1 MTVLPPAG
9 SPGLAPSEGPLP
21 GLPASEG
28 PLAVSVVVPV
38 YNAAADLPE
47 LVARLRAALAGRA
60 PEAEILL
67 VNDGSRDASWQ
78 VIAAL
83 AAGPERPRV
92 KGIDLRRNYGQHNAL
107 LCGIRAAAGSVV
119 VTLDDDLQHPPE
131 EIPRL
136 LDALSGGEVDVVYG
150 TPLAAQHGL
159 LRNLASRA
167 TKLVLQ
173 GAMGA
178 EIAGRVSAFRAFR
191 AELRGA
197 FAQYGNPYVSIDV
210 LLSWATNR
218 FAAIGV
224 RHEPRRRGRSN
235 YTLGT
240 LARHALNMITG
251 FSVGPLRLASV
262 IGFVSTL
269 FGLLVLAWVVGRYL
283 VEGGS
288 VPGFPFLASV
298 IAIFSGAQLFTLGIL
313 GEYLARMHVRLMS
326 RPIYSVR
333 QSTPGELS

>member
-1 MTVLPPAG
+1 MIDPLPAG
-9 SPGLAPSEGPLP
+9 SPGRSPSEP
-21 GLPASEG
+21 

-38 YNAAADLPE
+38 YNGAAALPE

-78 VIAAL
+78 AIAAL
-83 AAGPERPRV
+83 AAEPRRPRV
-92 KGIDLRRNYGQHNAL
+92 RGIDLRRNYGQHNAL
-107 LCGIRAAAGSVV
+107 LCGIRAAAGAVV

-136 LDALSGGEVDVVYG
+136 LDALSGEVDVAYG
-150 TPLAAQHGL
+150 TPRGEQHGL
-159 LRNLASRA
+159 LRDLASRA
-167 TKLVLQ
+167 TKLVLR
-173 GAMGA
+173 GAMGP

-191 AELRGA
+191 AELREA

-218 FAAIGV
+218 FAAIEV
-224 RHEPRRRGRSN
+224 RHQPRREGRSG
-235 YTLGT
+235 YTLRT
-240 LARHALNMITG
+240 LVRHALNMITG
-251 FSVGPLRLASV
+251 FSIGPLRLASA
-262 IGFVSTL
+262 IGVASTL

-283 VEGGS
+283 VQGGS

-313 GEYLARMHVRLMS
+313 GEYLARIHVRLMS
-326 RPIYSVR
+326 RPVYSVR
-333 QSTPGELS
+333 RSTPGDQG

>member
-1 MTVLPPAG
+1 M
-9 SPGLAPSEGPLP
+9 SDLATEVHGRSPSEL
-21 GLPASEG
+21 

-38 YNAAADLPE
+38 YNGAAALPE
-47 LVARLRAALAGRA
+47 LVSRLRAVLAGRTPA
-60 PEAEILL
+60 AEILL

-78 VIAAL
+78 SIAEL
-83 AAGPERPRV
+83 AADERRPRV
-92 KGIDLRRNYGQHNAL
+92 RGIDLRRNYGQHNAL
-107 LCGIRAAAGSVV
+107 LCGIRAAAGTVV
-119 VTLDDDLQHPPE
+119 VTLDDDLQHLPE
-131 EIPRL
+131 EIPKL
-136 LDALSGGEVDVVYG
+136 LDALSGEVDVVYG
-150 TPLAAQHGL
+150 TPLAEQHGL
-159 LRNLASRA
+159 LRDLASRV
-167 TKLVLQ
+167 TKMVLQ
-173 GAMGA
+173 RAMGA
-178 EIAGRVSAFRAFR
+178 EIAGSVSAFRAFR
-191 AELRGA
+191 TELREA

-218 FAAIGV
+218 FAAIRV
-224 RHEPRRRGRSN
+224 RHQPRHEGRSS
-235 YTLGT
+235 YTLRA
-240 LARHALNMITG
+240 LVRHALNMVTG

-283 VEGGS
+283 IQGGS

-333 QSTPGELS
+333 RSTPGEDA

>member
-1 MTVLPPAG
+1 MIDPLPAAA
-9 SPGLAPSEGPLP
+9 PGRSPSER
-21 GLPASEG
+21 

-38 YNAAADLPE
+38 YNGAAALPE

-60 PEAEILL
+60 PDAEILL

-78 VIAAL
+78 AIAEL
-83 AAGPERPRV
+83 AAEPRRPRV
-92 KGIDLRRNYGQHNAL
+92 RGIDLRRNYGQHNAL
-107 LCGIRAAAGSVV
+107 LCGIRAAAGAVV

-136 LDALSGGEVDVVYG
+136 LDALSAEVDVVYG
-150 TPLAAQHGL
+150 TPHGEQHGL
-159 LRNLASRA
+159 LRVVASRA
-167 TKLVLQ
+167 TKLVLR
-173 GAMGA
+173 GAMGP

-191 AELRGA
+191 AELREA

-210 LLSWATNR
+210 LLSWATDR
-218 FAAIGV
+218 FAAIEV
-224 RHEPRRRGRSN
+224 RHEPRREGRSG
-235 YTLGT
+235 YTLRT
-240 LARHALNMITG
+240 LVRHALNMITG
-251 FSVGPLRLASV
+251 FSIGPLRLASA
-262 IGFVSTL
+262 IGIASTL

-313 GEYLARMHVRLMS
+313 GEYLARIHVRLMS
-326 RPIYSVR
+326 RPVYSVR
-333 QSTPGELS
+333 RSTPGEQG

>member
-1 MTVLPPAG
+1 MMAG
-9 SPGLAPSEGPLP
+9 VMPSLARGLER
-21 GLPASEG
+21 

-38 YNAAADLPE
+38 YNGAAALPE
-47 LVARLRAALAGRA
+47 LVARLRSALAGRA

-78 VIAAL
+78 AIAAL
-83 AAGPERPRV
+83 AAEPRRPRV
-92 KGIDLRRNYGQHNAL
+92 RGIDLRRNYGQHNAL
-107 LCGIRAAAGSVV
+107 LCGIRAAAGAVV

-136 LDALSGGEVDVVYG
+136 LDALSGEVDVVYG
-150 TPLAAQHGL
+150 TPLAEQHGL
-159 LRNLASRA
+159 LRDLASRA
-167 TKLVLQ
+167 TKLVLR

-191 AELRGA
+191 VELREA

-218 FAAIGV
+218 FAAIEV
-224 RHEPRRRGRSN
+224 RHQPRREGRSG
-235 YTLGT
+235 YTLRT

-251 FSVGPLRLASV
+251 FSIGPLRLASA
-262 IGFVSTL
+262 IGIASTL

-283 VEGGS
+283 VQGGS

-313 GEYLARMHVRLMS
+313 GEYLARIHVRLMS
-326 RPIYSVR
+326 RPVYSVR
-333 QSTPGELS
+333 RSTPGEQG